1 MGHLH
6 GVTIDIGVRVVA
18 DFEVIEIINDS
29 NPYWTLLEIDWKFDI
44 NLIIKLNKGRMLFG
58 KNELQVI
65 VSMDPVEGA
74 WYT

>member
-1 MGHLH
+1 
-6 GVTIDIGVRVVA
+6 
-18 DFEVIEIINDS
+18 
-29 NPYWTLLEIDWKFDI
+29 LLEIDWKFDI

-74 WYT
+74 